1 MQNPPA
7 VRIVEVGPRDGLQ
20 NIRQSI
26 NSATKLEL
34 IRRLRDSGL
43 QTIELTSFVSPRAIP
58 QLADAQ
64 TVVQTPDIQAL
75 LKNPSLRLPVL
86 VPNLKG
92 LDKALQNNIKE
103 VAVFISATEG
113 FSKANINCTVD
124 EGLERARQVAAKAA
138 SAGLWVRG
146 YAAVCSSELLSTL
159 LTATATSRVS
169 SQTPTTDRP
178 SPRPCCDAQ
187 RLCSMQA
194 ATKSVSATLWG
205 LARLQRSVN

>member
-1 MQNPPA
+1 MQNFPA

-26 NSATKLEL
+26 NSDTKLEL

-75 LKNPSLRLPVL
+75 LKSPGLRLPVL

-146 YAAVCSSELLSTL
+146 YAAVY
-159 LTATATSRVS
+159 S
-169 SQTPTTDRP
+169 SQF
-178 SPRPCCDAQ
+178 
-187 RLCSMQA
+187 
-194 ATKSVSATLWG
+194 
-205 LARLQRSVN
+205 LQF